1 MTTALQSAERPRGD
15 YCGDASFCDCR
26 RNAEAA
32 AARQPE
38 PIKAWCVD
46 RPSGTLVVIG
56 TRADAESIAGVMR
69 AAGKEELMLSGPYEF
84 TIAVK
89 P

>member
-1 MTTALQSAERPRGD
+1 M
-15 YCGDASFCDCR
+15 
-26 RNAEAA
+26 NAEVGPGGDN
-32 AARQPE
+32 QPE

-56 TRADAESIAGVMR
+56 TRADAESRASVMK
-69 AAGKEELMLSGPYEF
+69 AAGKEELMLNGPYDF
-84 TIAVK
+84 TIAIK